1 LAVLD
6 FNCFSWACYSSFAQF
21 FRFIVLCVNLVVAN
35 CHCRIFALTLL
46 LRLGDQN
53 LTATTNYHSNMELKD
68 YKPKT
73 FWQRPEGVTGLLFLA
88 GLTVGGGILLFSVL
102 PALVLLAQN
111 TLYLVLMLMALA
123 ALIYVVL
130 DPKMRAL
137 IGYGYK
143 SIMRWFTGLFV
154 QIDPIGI
161 LKGYVE
167 HLQDNLRNMNKQMNK
182 LRGQMHQLNEI
193 IVNNKKEIESNLQL
207 ASQAKDANNQ
217 AQMVLKSRK
226 AGRLKESNMRLD
238 ELYNKMEV
246 LYRVLKRMYENS
258 EVLMEDI
265 KDQVELKEQ
274 ERKAIHASN
283 SAMRSAM
290 SVIQGDKDKRAM
302 FDEALE
308 AVADDVSQKVGEME
322 RFMEVS
328 SSFMDSIDLQN
339 GVFEEEGLEMLE
351 KWEKESFSMLLGDEK
366 QTLIKKAHSDT
377 DVLDLNEPVK
387 MPERVGH
394 RNQYDNFF
402 E

>member
-1 LAVLD
+1 MDSSD
-6 FNCFSWACYSSFAQF
+6 F
-21 FRFIVLCVNLVVAN
+21 
-35 CHCRIFALTLL
+35 
-46 LRLGDQN
+46 
-53 LTATTNYHSNMELKD
+53 
-68 YKPKT
+68 KPKT
-73 FWQRPEGVTGLLFLA
+73 FWQRPEGVTGLIFLA
-88 GLTVGGGILLFSVL
+88 ALVVGGGVLLTSFL
-102 PALVLLAQN
+102 PALVALAQN
-111 TLYLVLMLMALA
+111 TVYLVLMLMALA
-123 ALIYVVL
+123 ALIYVAL

-137 IGYGYK
+137 VGFGYK
-143 SIMRWFTGLFV
+143 SVMRWITGLFV
-154 QIDPIGI
+154 RIDPIGI

-182 LRGQMHQLNEI
+182 LRGQMHQLKEI

-207 ASQAKDANNQ
+207 ASQAKNSNNQ
-217 AQMVLKSRK
+217 AQMVLKSRR
-226 AGRLKESNMRLD
+226 AGRLQESNMRLD

-290 SVIQGDKDKRAM
+290 SVIKGDKDKRAM

-328 SSFMDSIDLQN
+328 SSFMNSIDLQN
-339 GVFEEEGLEMLE
+339 GVFEAEGLEMLE
-351 KWEKESFSMLLGDEK
+351 KWEKESFSKLLGDEK
-366 QTLIKKAHSDT
+366 RTLIDKANNDSE
-377 DVLDLNEPVK
+377 VLDLNEPIKV
-387 MPERVGH
+387 PERVGH
-394 RNQYDNFF
+394 RNQYDSFF

>member
-1 LAVLD
+1 MND
-6 FNCFSWACYSSFAQF
+6 F
-21 FRFIVLCVNLVVAN
+21 
-35 CHCRIFALTLL
+35 
-46 LRLGDQN
+46 
-53 LTATTNYHSNMELKD
+53 
-68 YKPKT
+68 KPKS
-73 FWQRPEGVTGLLFLA
+73 FWQRPEGVTGMIFLAAVLIGGGYLLFA
-88 GLTVGGGILLFSVL
+88 VL
-102 PALVLLAQN
+102 PVLIGLAQN
-111 TLYLVLMLMALA
+111 AIYLTLMLMALA
-123 ALIYVVL
+123 GLVYVIL

-137 IGYGYK
+137 VGYSYK
-143 SIMRWFTGLFV
+143 SFMRWVTGLFV

-161 LKGYVE
+161 LKSYVE
-167 HLQDNLRNMNKQMNK
+167 DLQDNLRNMNKQMNK
-182 LRGQMHQLNEI
+182 LRGQMHQLKEI
-193 IVNNKKEIESNLQL
+193 IVNNRKEIESNLQL
-207 ASQAKDANNQ
+207 ASKAKDQNNQ
-217 AQMVLKSRK
+217 AMMVLKSRK
-226 AGRLKESNMRLD
+226 AGRLKESNIRLD
-238 ELYNKMEV
+238 ELYKKMEV

-258 EVLMEDI
+258 EILMEDI

-328 SSFMDSIDLQN
+328 ANFMDSIDLQN

-351 KWEKESFSMLLGDEK
+351 KWEKESFSKILGTEK
-366 QTLIKKAHSDT
+366 QTLIQQAND
-377 DVLDLNEPVK
+377 DMDELDLNAPLK

-394 RNQYDNFF
+394 RNQYDSFF